1 MGEIFTE
8 ILGGLWGV
16 WKAMFSD
23 LIAFL
28 PRVFSFVMWVLLAVL
43 VLPCV
48 FVAYHIYPIWTDWG
62 ENL

>member
-1 MGEIFTE
+1 MGEIFVE

-23 LIAFL
+23 LMAFL
-28 PRVFSFVMWVLLAVL
+28 PRIFSFLLWILLAVF

-48 FVAYHIYPIWTDWG
+48 FVAYHIYPIWTEWG
-62 ENL
+62 EEL